1 MWVLELGVLLVVV
14 LDEELALMLEKE
26 LVLELEKESKGGGTL
41 LYSNNRR
48 S

>member
-1 MWVLELGVLLVVV
+1 MLLVVG
-14 LDEELALMLEKE
+14 LDEELASMLEKE
-26 LVLELEKESKGGGTL
+26 LVLELEKESKGGGTW